1 MTMTLKALR
10 ANSDLNQ
17 EEAAK
22 KIGVTKW
29 TWANY
34 ENGKSFPDVI
44 TIQKI
49 ERAFNVSYNEINF
62 LSSNTV

>member
-10 ANSDLNQ
+10 ANQDLNQ
-17 EEAAK
+17 EDAAK

-34 ENGKSFPDVI
+34 ENGKSFPNI
-44 TIQKI
+44 MTIKKI
-49 ERAFNVSYNEINF
+49 EKEFDVKYSDINF
-62 LSSNTV
+62 LP

>member
-10 ANSDLNQ
+10 ANENLNQ

-34 ENGKSFPDVI
+34 ENGKSFPDVM
-44 TIQKI
+44 TIKKI
-49 ERAFNVSYNEINF
+49 EKAFKVSYHDINF
-62 LSSNTV
+62 LP